1 MDLFKAIFG
10 RAAEDIQHYS
20 RAGFPYALCL
30 DHPDALNVAIE
41 TAEGRHQLDRSQ
53 LVYSV
58 PYPEHECPGYLVLK
72 DEFAARDIQREVV
85 LSGLECTLAHNG
97 KIVPWLGL

>member
-10 RAAEDIQHYS
+10 RAAEDIAYYN
-20 RAGFPYALCL
+20 REGFSYALCV
-30 DHPDALNVAIE
+30 DHPDALNVALE
-41 TAEGRHQLDRSQ
+41 TAEGRHGIIRSDMF
-53 LVYSV
+53 YSP
-58 PYPEHECPGYLVLK
+58 PYPEFECPGYLVLK